1 MLTPGTRTLVVLSC
15 VLLAAGS
22 AAACKSARA
31 ATPIE
36 VPNLD
41 VPPPP
46 ERIIEAAPP
55 TEPPQPEPVELLPPV
70 AGSATTTRP
79 RPQRDPATT
88 AKPETK
94 PETPPDPAPV
104 APPPP
109 VNPTQLRAPGMASG
123 PETAAE
129 IRAILDRANTTLN
142 TRIDYRLLNAEQKAS
157 YDTAKRFAAEGEKE
171 LKAANYV
178 LAKELAEKADR
189 LAKELQIR

>member
-1 MLTPGTRTLVVLSC
+1 MLKPGTRTLAVLMC
-15 VLLAAGS
+15 VALAAGG
-22 AAACKSARA
+22 AAACRSARA

-46 ERIIEAAPP
+46 ERIIEAARP
-55 TEPPQPEPVELLPPV
+55 TEPPEPEPVGELPPV
-70 AGSATTTRP
+70 AGGATTSRP

-94 PETPPDPAPV
+94 PDTPPDPAPV
-104 APPPP
+104 TPPPP
-109 VNPTQLRAPGMASG
+109 VNPTQLRAPGMGSG

-142 TRIDYRLLNAEQKAS
+142 TRIDYRLLNPEQKAS

-189 LAKELQIR
+189 LAKELQSR